1 MYEEIGRGSRS
12 VVYKGRRKGS
22 IHFVAIICSDKSKRP
37 ELTNHV
43 CKRNI
48 SSAICFKQTV
58 SLCLINVTLSPQVRL
73 AHDIKH
79 DNVVSFYEWYETSNH
94 LWLVVEMC
102 TGEISKVLSVY

>member
-1 MYEEIGRGSRS
+1 MENFILYEEIGRGNRS
-12 VVYKGRRKGS
+12 VVYKGRSKGS

-37 ELTNHV
+37 ELTNH
-43 CKRNI
+43 
-48 SSAICFKQTV
+48 
-58 SLCLINVTLSPQVRL
+58 VRL

-102 TGEISKVLSVY
+102 TGEKQDYYSKKKNQSIKNIFLF